1 MREIGDRIGIT
12 EPAAQRIVAEA
23 ATTGY
28 ITRQRNGPRNQYGG
42 WGVDALLGEQ
52 TRSHDDLDLVIAR
65 RDCSAAQDALAP
77 LGSEHATDIE
87 PGLPARLALRD
98 SSDRRV
104 DLGSREVSYGKP
116 GLGGRGAARMGR
128 RGA

>member
-42 WGVDALLGEQ
+42 WGVDALLGER

-65 RDCSAAQDALAP
+65 RDCSAARTRSRRWALNTP
-77 LGSEHATDIE
+77 PTSSRDYRH
-87 PGLPARLALRD
+87 GLPSAIRATGASTWGPEKSRTE
-98 SSDRRV
+98 SRV
-104 DLGSREVSYGKP
+104 
-116 GLGGRGAARMGR
+116 
-128 RGA
+128 